1 MMTTVVNREVQSSW
15 WLGMGLFSFPINII
29 YIRTVDFLRLAE
41 GAFVNRGFSCG
52 IGFRKQEMKKG

>member
-1 MMTTVVNREVQSSW
+1 
-15 WLGMGLFSFPINII
+15 MGLFSFPINII